1 MKLGYVIVYVADVA
15 KSMDFFEATF
25 GLTRRFLHESGTYG
39 EFDTGSTT
47 LSFAA
52 KELGEANFPGGVLL
66 ASEAPMPLGVEV
78 ALVTADVAAAH
89 RRAVE
94 AGARELAAPMT
105 KPWGQVVSYVQAP
118 DGTLVE
124 LCTPMGE

>member
-1 MKLGYVIVYVADVA
+1 MKLGYVIVYVSDVA
-15 KSMDFFEATF
+15 KSMEFFEAAF

-52 KELGEANFPGGVLL
+52 KELGDANFPGGVLL
-66 ASEAPMPLGVEV
+66 ASEARKPLGVEV
-78 ALVTADVAAAH
+78 ALVTLDVAEAH
-89 RRAVE
+89 RQAIDC
-94 AGARELAAPMT
+94 GARELAAPLT
-105 KPWGQVVSYVQAP
+105 KPWGQIVSYVQTP

-124 LCTPMGE
+124 LCTPMGD

>member
-1 MKLGYVIVYVADVA
+1 MKLGYVIVYVSDVA
-15 KSMDFFEATF
+15 KSMEFFETAF

-52 KELGEANFPGGVLL
+52 RELGEANFPGGVVTGIE
-66 ASEAPMPLGVEV
+66 SPKPLGVEV
-78 ALVTADVAAAH
+78 ALVTTDVVEAH

-94 AGARELAAPMT
+94 AGARELAAPLT
-105 KPWGQVVSYVQAP
+105 KAWGQVVSFVQTP

-124 LCTPMGE
+124 LCTPMGD